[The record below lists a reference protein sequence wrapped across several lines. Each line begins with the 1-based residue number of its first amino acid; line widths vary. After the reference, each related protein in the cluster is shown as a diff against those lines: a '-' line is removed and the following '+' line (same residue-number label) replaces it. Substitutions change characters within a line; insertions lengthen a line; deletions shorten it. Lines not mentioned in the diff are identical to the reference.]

1 MSQNQITQTEIDN
14 LPHPPQEWLDE
25 IQKFLEEER
34 TENEKKEFEKTLKLL
49 TWNNIHQRYRDDS
62 FSVRYYVDCLFDLVL
77 ECDHTGS
84 DDKEKYKKTLFHKRP
99 PMWRREQFDEGMV
112 DDIYRFL
119 KPCGYMTDTFMEE
132 ITGYINHIVF

>member
-1 MSQNQITQTEIDN
+1 MSFNITQYEIDN
-14 LPHPPQEWLDE
+14 LPAPPQEWLDE
-25 IQKFLEEER
+25 IEKFLEEER

-62 FSVRYYVDCLFDLVL
+62 CSVRYYVDCLFDLVL

-84 DDKEKYKKTLFHKRP
+84 DDKEKYKKTLLHKRP

-112 DDIYRFL
+112 YDINRFL
-119 KPCGYMTDTFMEE
+119 GMVGNYMTDTYMEE
-132 ITGYINHIVF
+132 ITGYINHIIF